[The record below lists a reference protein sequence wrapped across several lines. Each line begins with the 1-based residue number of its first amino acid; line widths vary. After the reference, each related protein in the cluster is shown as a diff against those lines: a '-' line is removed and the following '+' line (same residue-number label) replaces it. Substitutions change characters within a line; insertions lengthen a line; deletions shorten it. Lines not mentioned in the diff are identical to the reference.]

1 MAKTVRQIK
10 DAFPD
15 AYTGGGLFSKF
26 ASPVWAAEFNAL
38 DLDIL
43 FITRYGEKL
52 QSPFTE
58 HFDKGDGVSPAD
70 VEAMAR
76 TLYSINRSAWEH
88 LWKAN
93 IAEYNPIDNTD
104 AYITITDTHEDSRS
118 GTAETAGTGT
128 VKHDTE
134 SNETTTGGGTIKH
147 DTTENKSTAGGGTVT
162 HTIDEDTTG
171 KTDGTSEGSGN
182 VDNDIYGFNS
192 SAAVGD
198 SKSAN
203 TTNAS
208 ANSTSSGTR
217 DVTDTENRNTTDT
230 TTGTGSD
237 TETRN
242 TTDTKT
248 GTGTDTETRNTTD
261 KTTHAE
267 SGTGTDTHEE
277 HRHGNIGVTTSAQ
290 MITGEIELWK
300 WNFMDSV
307 FSDICKYIALSIY

>member
-1 MAKTVRQIK
+1 MTKETEIMAKTVRQIK

-26 ASPVWAAEFNAL
+26 ISPVWADAFNAL

-58 HFDKGDGVSPAD
+58 HFDKGEGVSPTD

-118 GTAETAGTGT
+118 GTAEIA
-128 VKHDTE
+128 
-134 SNETTTGGGTIKH
+134 GGGTI
-147 DTTENKSTAGGGTVT
+147 T
-162 HTIDEDTTG
+162 HAIEEAMTG
-171 KTDGTSEGSGN
+171 QTNGTSEGHGN
-182 VDNDIYGFNS
+182 VANDIYGFNS
-192 SAAVGD
+192 SEAVSD

-217 DVTDTENRNTTDT
+217 NIT
-230 TTGTGSD
+230 D

-242 TTDTKT
+242 TTDT
-248 GTGTDTETRNTTD
+248 
-261 KTTHAE
+261 TTHAE
-267 SGTGTDTHEE
+267 SGTGTNTHEE
-277 HRHGNIGVTTSAQ
+277 HRRGNIGVTTSAQ
-290 MITGEIELWK
+290 MISGEIELWK

-307 FSDICKYIALSIY
+307 FNDICKYIALSIY